1 MASKRGTQAAL
12 VIAGASA
19 LVFAYLGNHI
29 GQQVTGIDITGG
41 TSAYAQIGSFVL
53 AGLAHAATSPLSLA
67 GSGAALVLTIVAPV
81 IPLGLLILA
90 LSRMDASARTGQEH
104 GSAVWADEKELSRF
118 ATEANPD
125 PDNVLLLSEHY
136 GIALTRERFVPDYDR
151 NSNVC
156 VIGGSGAG
164 KTRYFVKPNAMQLS
178 SNIVATDPKGT
189 LLPEIGHMLA
199 DNGYEIAA
207 FDTNVMSR
215 SLVYNP
221 LHYLETDADILSF
234 VKGFLRMTEDQR
246 KSGGDPFWPDM
257 TLFLLCC
264 LITYLRDW
272 CPRRNYTF
280 DGVLQL
286 LDYAEV
292 RESDESYESPL
303 DGLFREI
310 ETGMNRQASS
320 PPEMDQRERDLAHD
334 WEPVA
339 EEVPS
344 KKRNNTTG
352 LEPGRVRRHADG
364 TVRRGLDPM
373 EDYSLYLYRR
383 FKSAAGKTMKS
394 VLISVA
400 SKLITIM
407 TPDVRR
413 LMCGKDQMHLELLAK
428 EGAKYALFDTFQDT
442 DPETFK
448 LLHGILI
455 WQAIKITVKAA
466 DEGNGFLSRHV
477 QFFLDEFKT
486 LNLPQEVADLISTV
500 RSRNVGM
507 CIIVQ
512 SLEQLLQLY
521 DDHAAN
527 QMLGCCDTFL
537 YLGGSDAETNKA
549 ISEQIGDETVSD
561 HTTSVSRQGI
571 FQSSVSQSVSLHA
584 RKLIDAAET
593 GKLGAQECLVCI
605 KKADPARD
613 TRYDL
618 TKHPRYDQVDPGHEP
633 VPGPRG
639 KPIPAKYQE
648 RFDLIAWR
656 RERLRREAAA
666 RPRNEAATARA
677 EALRSRRVMRSQG
690 SSGSGG
696 MPDDPVLEL
705 GEARPRP
712 KVPANKE
719 KDS

>member
-1 MASKRGTQAAL
+1 
-12 VIAGASA
+12 
-19 LVFAYLGNHI
+19 
-29 GQQVTGIDITGG
+29 
-41 TSAYAQIGSFVL
+41 
-53 AGLAHAATSPLSLA
+53 
-67 GSGAALVLTIVAPV
+67 
-81 IPLGLLILA
+81 
-90 LSRMDASARTGQEH
+90 
-104 GSAVWADEKELSRF
+104 
-118 ATEANPD
+118 
-125 PDNVLLLSEHY
+125 
-136 GIALTRERFVPDYDR
+136 
-151 NSNVC
+151 
-156 VIGGSGAG
+156 
-164 KTRYFVKPNAMQLS
+164 
-178 SNIVATDPKGT
+178 
-189 LLPEIGHMLA
+189 MLA

-310 ETGMNRQASS
+310 ETGMHRQVSC
-320 PPEMDQRERDLAHD
+320 PPETDAEGEGPRARLGARRRGGPLQEAQQHDGPRARPRPPPRRRERCAGASTP
-334 WEPVA
+334 W
-339 EEVPS
+339 
-344 KKRNNTTG
+344 KTTRSTSTST
-352 LEPGRVRRHADG
+352 LQVRRRKDDEA
-364 TVRRGLDPM
+364 R
-373 EDYSLYLYRR
+373 S
-383 FKSAAGKTMKS
+383 S
-394 VLISVA
+394 ISVA
-400 SKLITIM
+400 SKLITTT

-413 LMCGKDQMHLELLAK
+413 LMCGKDQMHLELLAE

-455 WQAIKITVKAA
+455 WQADQRFTVKAA

-486 LNLPQEVADLISTV
+486 LNLPQEVADLGTT
-500 RSRNVGM
+500 RR
-507 CIIVQ
+507 
-512 SLEQLLQLY
+512 
-521 DDHAAN
+521 
-527 QMLGCCDTFL
+527 CDA
-537 YLGGSDAETNKA
+537 AETSACASSSSRSSSSCSSTTTTPPTRCSAAATRSSTSAAPTQRPTRPSPSK
-549 ISEQIGDETVSD
+549 IGDETVSD

-618 TKHPRYDQVDPGHEP
+618 TKHPRYDQVESRAPNRCRAPVASPSPPSTRSASTSSPGGERGSAERP
-633 VPGPRG
+633 PPARETRPRRRAQRRCGRAGSCGPRG
-639 KPIPAKYQE
+639 
-648 RFDLIAWR
+648 
-656 RERLRREAAA
+656 
-666 RPRNEAATARA
+666 PRNP
-677 EALRSRRVMRSQG
+677 
-690 SSGSGG
+690 GG